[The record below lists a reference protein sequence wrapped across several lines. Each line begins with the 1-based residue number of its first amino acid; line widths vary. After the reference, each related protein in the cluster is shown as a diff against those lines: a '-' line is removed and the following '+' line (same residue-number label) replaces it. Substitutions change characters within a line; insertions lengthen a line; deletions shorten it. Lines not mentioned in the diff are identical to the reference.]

1 MKEVDALDF
10 YERVV
15 DDDNESRE
23 RTLEHQSGATVT
35 IELKVVDRKDL
46 LDEIN
51 KLPDEML
58 ETISEAENPEEAEE
72 QARKQNLLSGVTG
85 ETVEAFENICLESIE
100 HEQWTSHHVEDIVG
114 ELDFEVLFPIG
125 AEIIEFSFEDQGSVT
140 DFHEPG
146 TDRSS

>member
-1 MKEVDALDF
+1 MQEVDALDF

-15 DDDNESRE
+15 DEESETRE
-23 RTLEHQSGATVT
+23 RTLEHQSGATVSVDLT
-35 IELKVVDRKDL
+35 VVDRKDL

-58 ETISEAENPEEAEE
+58 ETISEAEDPEEAEE
-72 QARKQNLLSGVTG
+72 RARSQNLLSGVTG
-85 ETVEAFENICLESIE
+85 ETVEAFENICIESIE
-100 HEQWTSHHVEDIVG
+100 HEQWTSHHVEDVVS

-125 AEIIEFSFEDQGSVT
+125 AEIIEFSFEDQGSIT

-146 TDRSS
+146 SDRSS